1 MDCPP
6 SPDAADALE
15 AASERE
21 HAARGE
27 RIARAVAL
35 PVALLF
41 AWLAVNVSSGAVR
54 MLGTM
59 LMLTVYARED
69 HPVRRNQLRWGLLA
83 IGALAFMD
91 AYAVWSGPL
100 DRLPFG
106 ENENGLSDPSV
117 LTEVYGWGLLMMVNP
132 SNQIVSLLQ
141 SSPERAVRY
150 YSIMPIPREAS
161 VVQEALAETDTGQ

>member
-1 MDCPP
+1 
-6 SPDAADALE
+6 
-15 AASERE
+15 
-21 HAARGE
+21 
-27 RIARAVAL
+27 
-35 PVALLF
+35 
-41 AWLAVNVSSGAVR
+41 
-54 MLGTM
+54 
-59 LMLTVYARED
+59 
-69 HPVRRNQLRWGLLA
+69 
-83 IGALAFMD
+83 MD

-150 YSIMPIPREAS
+150 YSIMSIPREAS